1 MCRVARHENRRW
13 MDTRTAGGWPDG
25 VLGEDR
31 TGSWRQLGARRV
43 AEEEGAV
50 VKVAIYSKL
59 LHLQPPNFTM
69 CPDISLSPNLAPASQ
84 SSRLP
89 LARWGG
95 VAQICSG
102 GFSS

>member
-13 MDTRTAGGWPDG
+13 MVNRTAGDG
-25 VLGEDR
+25 PMVSWMR

-59 LHLQPPNFTM
+59 LHLQLPNFTL

-84 SSRLP
+84 SSRPP